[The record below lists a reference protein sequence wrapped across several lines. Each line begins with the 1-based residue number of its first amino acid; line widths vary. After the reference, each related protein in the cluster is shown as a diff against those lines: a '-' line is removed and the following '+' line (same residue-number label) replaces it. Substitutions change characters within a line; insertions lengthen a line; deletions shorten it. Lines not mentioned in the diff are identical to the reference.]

1 MITSEEFLDWL
12 EPGIHADLID
22 GEIHMHSPVHY
33 NHARLVSFLDR
44 LLASF
49 LDEME
54 IPGEL
59 HRETMAIRLN
69 VRDTFMPDL
78 EFFAPHQVAQFADC
92 CVPVAPIFCVEVLS
106 PSTAKN
112 DLGRKFTAYEAHAV
126 QEYWVLDPAKAQHRF
141 FRRVGGLFVEFGMK
155 DERIESVSIPGFWLR
170 RAWLDPEKL
179 PRVSTCA
186 AEIVKAARRRR

>member
-12 EPGIHADLID
+12 QPGDRADLID

-33 NHARLVSFLDR
+33 NHARLVSFLDY
-44 LLASF
+44 LLRAY
-49 LDEME
+49 LDQME

-59 HRETMAIRLN
+59 CRETTAVRLGL
-69 VRDTFMPDL
+69 RDTFMPDI
-78 EFFAPHQVAQFADC
+78 EFFAPHQVAQFAEC
-92 CVPVAPIFCVEVLS
+92 YVPVAPLFCVEVLS

-126 QEYWVLDPAKAQHRF
+126 QEYWILDPAKAQHRF
-141 FRRVGGLFVEFGMK
+141 FRRVGGLFVEFGTG
-155 DERIESVSIPGFWLR
+155 DERIESVSIPGFWVR

-179 PRVSTCA
+179 PRVSACVS
-186 AEIVKAARRRR
+186 ELLKANRRRR